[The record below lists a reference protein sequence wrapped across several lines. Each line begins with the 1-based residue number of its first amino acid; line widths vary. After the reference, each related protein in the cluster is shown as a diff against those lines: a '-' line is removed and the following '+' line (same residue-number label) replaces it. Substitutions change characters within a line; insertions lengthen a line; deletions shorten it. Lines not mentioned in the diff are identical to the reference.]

1 MKPVEVFVKYCK
13 LKGIMRHIK
22 KIENNSYV
30 TSFKY
35 SADYT
40 FKKTNITISDS
51 ISDSFENKGFFWMF
65 CDFECICW
73 RRILDTNN
81 YLYSNDEYY
90 KAARCW
96 RRFVRNNV
104 ILKNDVKKG
113 DKVKFVGRNS
123 SYAFIEFAKG
133 YRDVIV
139 RNLENNRLCTFRV
152 KEIEKINDEDFAA
165 DFYIKFK
172 GKIYE

>member
-13 LKGIMRHIK
+13 LKGIMHHIK
-22 KIENNSYV
+22 KIENNNYV
-30 TSFKY
+30 INFVY
-35 SADYT
+35 STD
-40 FKKTNITISDS
+40 FSLKKQFLTIPDALSN
-51 ISDSFENKGFFWMF
+51 SFENKGFFWMF
-65 CDFECICW
+65 CDFEYACW
-73 RRILDTNN
+73 ERIGWMNS
-81 YLYSNDEYY
+81 YIYFNDKYY
-90 KAARCW
+90 KASTCW

-104 ILKNDVKKG
+104 ILKNDIKKG

-123 SYAFIEFAKG
+123 SYSFIKFAKG